1 MPMLGLFRWENVI
14 DFLRILTV
22 IVVNCVF
29 ILIESRD
36 CLFSHIFLLKPVT
49 KLLEFT
55 QTPMVHPVKR
65 LATLAQIIN
74 AIVEDAFLRLKY
86 HNVTVF
92 LNKPC
97 RQVEQVLCYLIL
109 RLRPI
114 VFVNV
119 LDKSLVLRCILRRVL
134 PLVQVCMLDVQWI
147 LLRVD
152 FTVAI
157 VEGHGIED

>member
-1 MPMLGLFRWENVI
+1 
-14 DFLRILTV
+14 
-22 IVVNCVF
+22 
-29 ILIESRD
+29 
-36 CLFSHIFLLKPVT
+36 
-49 KLLEFT
+49 
-55 QTPMVHPVKR
+55 MVHPVKR

-92 LNKPC
+92 LNKPSS
-97 RQVEQVLCYLIL
+97 QVEQVLCYLIL

-134 PLVQVCMLDVQWI
+134 PLVQVCMLNVQWI
-147 LLRVD
+147 LFRVD